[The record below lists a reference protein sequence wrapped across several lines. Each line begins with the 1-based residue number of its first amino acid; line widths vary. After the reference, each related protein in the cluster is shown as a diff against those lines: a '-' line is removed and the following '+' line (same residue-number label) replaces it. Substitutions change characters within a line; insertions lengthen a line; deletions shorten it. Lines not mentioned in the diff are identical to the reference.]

1 MKWLWLLT
9 VPGLL
14 LTATAWVV
22 HKRVRASQVG
32 WSAWMCY
39 QVSVLHR
46 LLFNHCRQNNAC
58 TIPETGAAIIVANH
72 TSPVDP
78 ILLWTRHFS
87 GFQRP
92 HLRVIG
98 YLMAREYYQRP
109 WLIHQIC
116 RAMQCIPVDR
126 NGRDMQ
132 PLRQALRRLHDGRLL
147 GLFPEGRLNA
157 TSPNTQLLP
166 GDTGVAWLA
175 LKANVPVIPVFIHN
189 APRSSSM
196 VLCFLRHTHASLT
209 YGQPLD
215 LSRWQGRSLSA
226 KDLADA
232 TDYIMQSLAQLGG
245 IQFTPTP
252 RPAIAQ
258 MHQPPSMPRPA
269 ATDAATTT

>member
-1 MKWLWLLT
+1 MKSLWLLT

-14 LTATAWVV
+14 LVATAWVV
-22 HKRVRASQVG
+22 HQRVRASQVG
-32 WSAWMCY
+32 CSAWICY
-39 QVSVLHR
+39 QISVLHR

-58 TIPETGAAIIVANH
+58 TIPENGPAIIVANH

-78 ILLWTRHFS
+78 ILLWTQHFS

-98 YLMAREYYQRP
+98 YLMAREYYHRP

-116 RAMQCIPVDR
+116 RSMQCIPVDR

-132 PLRQALRRLHDGRLL
+132 PLRQALRRLNDGRLL
-147 GLFPEGRLNA
+147 GIFPEGRLND

-175 LKANVPVIPVFIHN
+175 LKANVPVIPIFIHN

-196 VLCFLRHTHASLT
+196 VFCFLRQTRTA
-209 YGQPLD
+209 
-215 LSRWQGRSLSA
+215 
-226 KDLADA
+226 
-232 TDYIMQSLAQLGG
+232 
-245 IQFTPTP
+245 
-252 RPAIAQ
+252 
-258 MHQPPSMPRPA
+258 
-269 ATDAATTT
+269 